1 MYRYIIEEWGSVM
14 KNMLIV
20 YYSWSNGNTE
30 RIARRLSE
38 VTGADIEK
46 LETVIPYKGTYRE
59 VVDQG
64 KREVDEGYM
73 PEIKALSH
81 DINDYKSI
89 VIGTPTWWYTMAPAV
104 RTFMEGQNWSGK
116 TVIPFMTNGGWP
128 GHCIKDMCDIAAG
141 SKTACKMEIKFDSNG
156 GDELRTDENDIEKWM
171 VKVKELSVI

>member
-1 MYRYIIEEWGSVM
+1 MGEQWNIGIVHLIEYKVMYRYIIEEWGSVM

-30 RIARRLSE
+30 RIAKRLSE

-73 PEIKALSH
+73 PEIKELSH
-81 DINDYKSI
+81 DINVSLL
-89 VIGTPTWWYTMAPAV
+89 VLPH
-104 RTFMEGQNWSGK
+104 
-116 TVIPFMTNGGWP
+116 GGIQW
-128 GHCIKDMCDIAAG
+128 
-141 SKTACKMEIKFDSNG
+141 
-156 GDELRTDENDIEKWM
+156 LRR
-171 VKVKELSVI
+171 